1 MSKGVKEL
9 IWKIHMNSVKFLEK
23 YYADSNTTIGDFFPI
38 KINWNFFIIVV
49 ILYQIDS
56 NKQHGGS

>member
-38 KINWNFFIIVV
+38 KIN
-49 ILYQIDS
+49 
-56 NKQHGGS
+56 